1 LLFRPRPHALE
12 RYFTTMIRFL
22 ILITLIFS
30 LGCSERRQ
38 SAEIPPEYLGEWI
51 AYSENHM
58 SISGDMVVKEQSI
71 DFALKGTVSYEIIE
85 IRNDEIYLKIDKDV
99 DDGLFMRLGPIK
111 VSDYLP
117 TYLDME
123 VAYYRTQEDA
133 LEPRADRIGN
143 ASSWGIYTREI
154 TK

>member
-1 LLFRPRPHALE
+1 
-12 RYFTTMIRFL
+12 
-22 ILITLIFS
+22 
-30 LGCSERRQ
+30 
-38 SAEIPPEYLGEWI
+38 
-51 AYSENHM
+51 M
-58 SISGDMVVKEQSI
+58 SISGDMVVTEQSI
-71 DFALKGTVSYEIIE
+71 DFALKGTVSCQIIE
-85 IRNDEIYLKIDKDV
+85 IREDEIYLKIDTDV

-123 VAYYRTQEDA
+123 VAYYKTQEDA

-154 TK
+154 KK

>member
-1 LLFRPRPHALE
+1 
-12 RYFTTMIRFL
+12 MIRFL
-22 ILITLIFS
+22 LSITLLSS
-30 LGCSERRQ
+30 LGCGEKRQ
-38 SAEIPPEYLGEWI
+38 SAEIPPEYLGKWM

-58 SISGDMVVKEQSI
+58 SISGDMLVKKESI

-85 IRNDEIYLKIDKDV
+85 VRGDEIYLKIDKDV
-99 DDGLFMRLGPIK
+99 DAGLFMRLGPSK
-111 VSDYLP
+111 VSDYNP
-117 TYLDME
+117 SHLDME

-154 TK
+154 KK

>member
-1 LLFRPRPHALE
+1 
-12 RYFTTMIRFL
+12 MIRFL
-22 ILITLIFS
+22 LLTTLIVS

-38 SAEIPPEYLGEWI
+38 SAEIPPEYLGEWT
-51 AYSENHM
+51 AYSRNHM
-58 SISGDMVVKEQSI
+58 SISGDMVVKEQTI

-85 IRNDEIYLKIDKDV
+85 IREDEIYLKIHKDV

-117 TYLDME
+117 TYLDIE

-133 LEPRADRIGN
+133 LRPRTSNFDN
-143 ASSWGIYTREI
+143 CTSWGIYTREI
-154 TK
+154 KG

>member
-1 LLFRPRPHALE
+1 
-12 RYFTTMIRFL
+12 MIRFL
-22 ILITLIFS
+22 ILITLVVS

-58 SISGDMVVKEQSI
+58 SISGDMVVKEQAI

-85 IRNDEIYLKIDKDV
+85 VQGDEIYLKIDKDV
-99 DDGLFMRLGPIK
+99 DAGLFMRLGPTK
-111 VSDYLP
+111 VSDYDP
-117 TYLDME
+117 SHLDME
-123 VAYYRTQEDA
+123 VAYYKTQEDA
-133 LEPRADRIGN
+133 LRPRISN
-143 ASSWGIYTREI
+143 VENSTSWGIYTREI